1 MNSYL
6 QQMLVADRQSRYIQ
20 EAEHH
25 RLVAQARAC
34 AEPLDRR
41 TRGVV
46 NQIWAAV
53 RPAGTLQGSGLPSG
67 KRRVH
72 GGATLVA
79 SSSAAIGS

>member
-1 MNSYL
+1 MNYYL
-6 QQMLVADRQSRYIQ
+6 QEMLVADRQSRFMQ
-20 EAEHH
+20 EAERH
-25 RLVAQARAC
+25 RLVAQARVS

-41 TRGVV
+41 MRGFV

-72 GGATLVA
+72 GGATIVA
-79 SSSAAIGS
+79 TSSAAIGS

>member
-1 MNSYL
+1 MNNYL
-6 QQMLVADRQSRYIQ
+6 QERLVADRQSRYMH
-20 EAEHH
+20 EAERH
-25 RLVAQARAC
+25 RLVAQARAG

-41 TRGVV
+41 TGGFV

-67 KRRVH
+67 KRLAH
-72 GGATLVA
+72 GVATIVA